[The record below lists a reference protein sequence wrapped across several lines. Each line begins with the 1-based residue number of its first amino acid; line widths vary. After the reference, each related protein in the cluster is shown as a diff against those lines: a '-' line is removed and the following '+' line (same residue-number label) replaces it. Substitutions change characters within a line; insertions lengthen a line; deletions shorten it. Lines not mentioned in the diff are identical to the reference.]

1 MSGWWNNREVG
12 KREEIIIFKPATVKY
27 NHCNETGHFFQL
39 RVIRFALFRAKQLKK
54 QHNCVKAFS
63 KACTAYAFSDLWP
76 WLSLFLFKFLS
87 FTLLNP
93 FISLPW
99 GMHSDRLLIQ
109 PRHLNVLILKKL
121 SVSTT
126 PTSTVPLL
134 WQFLFFCFFR
144 TEKPLL
150 FSKRSQEEKVDK
162 YETFINSQYNDCF
175 ELLSKKPTQLKEGLF
190 ACKIHCQFPPIH
202 RFATALL
209 INLSQLSYES
219 RKRRRG

>member
-121 SVSTT
+121 SVSMT

-134 WQFLFFCFFR
+134 WQFYFSAFFVLKNLFCSLR
-144 TEKPLL
+144 EAK
-150 FSKRSQEEKVDK
+150 KRRSIS
-162 YETFINSQYNDCF
+162 TR
-175 ELLSKKPTQLKEGLF
+175 LSSTLNTM
-190 ACKIHCQFPPIH
+190 
-202 RFATALL
+202 TALSY
-209 INLSQLSYES
+209 SQRS
-219 RKRRRG
+219 RRN

>member
-76 WLSLFLFKFLS
+76 WLSLFSFKFLS

-109 PRHLNVLILKKL
+109 PRHLNVLILKSFPFQWLRQVQSLCYDNFYFSAFFVLKNLFCSLREAKKRRSISTRL
-121 SVSTT
+121 SSTLNT
-126 PTSTVPLL
+126 M
-134 WQFLFFCFFR
+134 
-144 TEKPLL
+144 
-150 FSKRSQEEKVDK
+150 
-162 YETFINSQYNDCF
+162 
-175 ELLSKKPTQLKEGLF
+175 
-190 ACKIHCQFPPIH
+190 
-202 RFATALL
+202 TALSY
-209 INLSQLSYES
+209 SQRS
-219 RKRRRG
+219 RRN